1 MEHYILGIEEEYFV
15 SNARTFAPATRMPKE
30 LARAFLKLRPKY
42 GSVTTEMLQA
52 QIEVNTEVCET
63 FDQAREQLVDLR
75 RVLARTAEEHGH
87 CISASGTHPMAL
99 WYEQMLTP
107 KARYRRIRDDLQIVG
122 RRNVLSG
129 LHVHV
134 QVPEPQRRVALMVRS
149 MPYLPLLFALSLSSP
164 FWQGHPTGL
173 KGYRLSAYDEL
184 PRTGFPPVF
193 SSAQSYD
200 DFIAALVLAKIIPDA
215 SHIWWCIRPALSY
228 PTLELRIAD
237 SNPRLDDVLCVAAWF
252 RCLVRR
258 LCEDRRFGY
267 AVTPEMRAIIYENR
281 WRIQR
286 FGTEASIVDP
296 LTLEPTTVARELET
310 LAMVLG
316 QDADVLGCRKE
327 FERWRGILSDGTAAD
342 RQIAIFDEVR
352 AAGQSRT
359 AALREVM
366 TWLVAETRLVPVEP
380 SVASNF
386 IPDIGVAI
394 DQHVSQIED
403 PGAL

>member
-1 MEHYILGIEEEYFV
+1 
-15 SNARTFAPATRMPKE
+15 
-30 LARAFLKLRPKY
+30 
-42 GSVTTEMLQA
+42 
-52 QIEVNTEVCET
+52 
-63 FDQAREQLVDLR
+63 
-75 RVLARTAEEHGH
+75 
-87 CISASGTHPMAL
+87 
-99 WYEQMLTP
+99 
-107 KARYRRIRDDLQIVG
+107 
-122 RRNVLSG
+122 
-129 LHVHV
+129 
-134 QVPEPQRRVALMVRS
+134 VPEPQRRVALMVRS